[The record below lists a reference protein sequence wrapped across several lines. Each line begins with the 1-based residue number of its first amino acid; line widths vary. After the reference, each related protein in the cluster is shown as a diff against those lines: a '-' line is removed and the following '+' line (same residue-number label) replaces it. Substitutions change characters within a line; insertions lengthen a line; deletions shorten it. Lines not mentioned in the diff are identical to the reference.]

1 MTHLGLVYYAGTLLI
16 GIIVLSISLLV
27 FQTRGGTRLRK
38 FIYYHASFT
47 FLATL
52 NLVSSYLKANV
63 LPEGGTAYLLI
74 RYLENP
80 GALLLMMF
88 TTPLFV
94 HSLVPLPDARK
105 RNLVVGV
112 TTLLLLVANYTVSLF
127 DSAKVWDQARIIL
140 KDVIFIVTIIYCWF
154 VLASSYRRTRE
165 AIEKRF
171 IGSVLALFTVFIPG
185 IVSDTFL
192 LEYTGVKIFP
202 VVYCAVGVFFARYF
216 YMNPPKGILGEGD
229 GLWEGGPDQGFPGDA
244 LRARDLSQREVD
256 VVRLLLEGKTYK
268 AIGEDLFISPNTVK
282 THSRNAY
289 QKIGVK
295 NRLEL
300 ARFIKTLRHPPV

>member
-1 MTHLGLVYYAGTLLI
+1 M
-16 GIIVLSISLLV
+16 IVLSISLLV
-27 FQTRGGTRLRK
+27 YQARGGIRLRK
-38 FIYYHASFT
+38 FIYFHASFT

-52 NLVSSYLKANV
+52 NLISSYLKTNV

-80 GALLLMMF
+80 GALLLVMF
-88 TTPLFV
+88 TTPFFV
-94 HSLVPLPDARK
+94 HSLVPMPDARK

-127 DSAKVWDQARIIL
+127 DSAKVWDQIRIVL
-140 KDVIFIVTIIYCWF
+140 KDVIFIATIVYCWF

-165 AIEKRF
+165 AVERRF
-171 IGSVLALFTVFIPG
+171 IGSALALFTVFIPG

-192 LEYTGVKIFP
+192 LEYTGIKIFP
-202 VVYCAVGVFFARYF
+202 IVYCSVGVFFTRYF
-216 YMNPPKGILGEGD
+216 YMNPSKGVLVEGD
-229 GLWEGGPDQGFPGDA
+229 GLSDGGPGQGFPSTA
-244 LRARDLSQREVD
+244 LRARDLTQREVD

-268 AIGEDLFISPNTVK
+268 AIGEDLFISSNTVK

-289 QKIGVK
+289 QKLGVK

-300 ARFIKTLRHPPV
+300 ARFIKTLSRPPL